1 MILFHK
7 LEHYGIRGIALDWIT
22 NYFCDRLQYVQY
34 DDSYSTFPY
43 EVPQGP
49 ILGPLLYNK
58 PHLLY
63 INDLSNVA
71 NIFDLILFADDTNLF
86 YSRKDPSCLINL
98 INDETSKL
106 SEWFKAN
113 MLSINIKKSNYTI
126 FKPRQ
131 KRHNIDLLIM
141 LNDHKI
147 DLVKEVVFLGVIL
160 DEHISLKPHIS
171 HVSRK
176 KIKINKYYI

>member
-7 LEHYGIRGIALDWIT
+7 LEHYGIRVIALDWIT

-113 MLSINIKKSNYTI
+113 MLSINIKKSNYMI

-131 KRHNIDLLIM
+131 ITLIC
-141 LNDHKI
+141 
-147 DLVKEVVFLGVIL
+147 
-160 DEHISLKPHIS
+160 
-171 HVSRK
+171 
-176 KIKINKYYI
+176 